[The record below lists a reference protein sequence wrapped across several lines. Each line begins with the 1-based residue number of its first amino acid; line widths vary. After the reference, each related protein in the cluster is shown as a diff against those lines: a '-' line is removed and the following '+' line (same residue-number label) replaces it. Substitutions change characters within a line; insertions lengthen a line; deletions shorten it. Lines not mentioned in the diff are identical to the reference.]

1 DRNPDNFFAEIEQA
15 AFSPSNYEPGTGISP
30 DKMLMGRV
38 FAYNDAARYRI
49 GANFE
54 QLPVNRPVIPT
65 NAYSFDGQMRFDHSG
80 A

>member
-1 DRNPDNFFAEIEQA
+1 M
-15 AFSPSNYEPGTGISP
+15 PGTGISP

-38 FAYNDAARYRI
+38 FAYNDAARNRI

-65 NAYSFDGQMRFDHSG
+65 LSLIHI
-80 A
+80 